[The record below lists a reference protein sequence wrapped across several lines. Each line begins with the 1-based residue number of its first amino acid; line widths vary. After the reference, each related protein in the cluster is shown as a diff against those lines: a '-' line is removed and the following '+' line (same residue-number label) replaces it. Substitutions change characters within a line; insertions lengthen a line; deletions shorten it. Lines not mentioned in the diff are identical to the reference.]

1 LDQGNIVDRATNW
14 ELQLDWRD
22 ATNPKRRRRRERYK
36 TSENR
41 SAVKRKGS
49 SQWIRTS
56 AYSADGVADR
66 LVGGAADRL
75 AEFDIAA
82 DWDLAEG
89 DCNILK
95 IPKIILNFL
104 KLLHHAGCYDCY
116 CCQTINNYKESKSK
130 QREG

>member
-1 LDQGNIVDRATNW
+1 MDQGSIVDRATNW

-41 SAVKRKGS
+41 SVVKRKGS

-66 LVGGAADRL
+66 LVGGAADGL
-75 AEFDIAA
+75 AEVDIAA
-82 DWDLAEG
+82 DWDLADG
-89 DCNILK
+89 DRLK
-95 IPKIILNFL
+95 IALRVGEIAGEREDGICLSGENEGHDVKILGEN
-104 KLLHHAGCYDCY
+104 G
-116 CCQTINNYKESKSK
+116 
-130 QREG
+130 